1 MVVGRDWG
9 CLAQSFPGLISQSLP
24 SSVNSSPEASP
35 VSYACRGSGS
45 HSDLSCLMEGLR
57 GQDWTGS
64 KKIGV
69 KFGGGLWS
77 LRLVA
82 PLYQQSCAVYPHHR
96 QPSVL
101 PLFQTH
107 LLQRPPEA
115 QHLERRRKSYS
126 RIIATSPGPSGPV
139 PFFWE
144 SESSRLRFWAPSHG
158 LCR

>member
-57 GQDWTGS
+57 GQDWMGS
-64 KKIGV
+64 KKDWGEV
-69 KFGGGLWS
+69 WGWPVVS
-77 LRLVA
+77 AVA

-126 RIIATSPGPSGPV
+126 RVTATSPGPSRPV
-139 PFFWE
+139 PFFSE